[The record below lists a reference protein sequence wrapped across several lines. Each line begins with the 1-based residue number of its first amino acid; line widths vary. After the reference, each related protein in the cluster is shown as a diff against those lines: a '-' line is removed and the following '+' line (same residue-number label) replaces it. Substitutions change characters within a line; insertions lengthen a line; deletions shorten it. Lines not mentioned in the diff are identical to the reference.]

1 MKKIISLLLAIVL
14 LLGMLPVA
22 ALAAG
27 TQPEADSNGVYQ
39 IGTAA
44 ELLWFAETVNNG
56 NSDISGVLTADVNLK
71 DVDWPGIGNS
81 SNQFSGSFDGQGHT
95 VTFAGSTWGLFARV
109 MGSESKVAEIKNVNT
124 AGSVKLAAIAANA
137 GYVHISNCINRATI
151 SSDNS
156 YLGSIVG
163 KVSGITVSGTT
174 KSDVLITQC
183 GNEASISG
191 GEYVGGIVGFSETN
205 TRVQEC
211 YNTGNIHGTGNVGGL
226 VGYLKGWTG
235 TCYVKNSY
243 NTGRVTGTTAV
254 GGIIGNQYN
263 DATVSNCYNAGS
275 AYYAVAGNRYN
286 QTSKISNTY
295 FLGTASAKTSPDFN
309 QTQRADEATNEIQT
323 RATAVSAS
331 EMASAEFAELLGSS
345 FKQSCP
351 TPVLS
356 WQTAVAHTGDDACE
370 NCALGS
376 TEKEQ
381 YDVSFPTHS
390 GYTLNG
396 EAKAEQGA
404 SYSFTLTINQ
414 GYEKGTTFAVKVNG
428 ETVTPASNG
437 KYTVF
442 NVDGPL
448 SVTVL
453 GVQVI
458 PGSHAIQFPA
468 EGYGYRVNGANSA
481 LRDEDYSFTISMVD
495 GFRAG
500 KDFKVIAQQ
509 ILSQDLLDK
518 GFEPEEKILT
528 GKDGTYTIPTV
539 QKDYRILVS
548 GVEVVS
554 QTDPVEVNF
563 SITAGEGYF
572 YVDPQNENEML
583 DRVIS
588 VPYFDLSL
596 YGLER
601 YYYNPYCYVDEEGN
615 IRGIQQ
621 VGTPESAYDNIT
633 VMHAFIV
640 ATELYYFNY
649 GQDQVGKGLSYN
661 KENPAIFENAISWTQ
676 GVGSSFMDMWDHGT
690 NLNYYVNYEYP
701 LAYPKWGSTSDQIL
715 IEDGDVISIHMITGN
730 ASGSRFGFFVVN
742 DTDKKF
748 TSDDIV
754 DTYEVDQGEKV
765 NLTLYWTSAKPDYTT
780 GYEQMGGKELYW
792 IEKDNYK
799 ATTHRYNDA
808 DHLGLD
814 VKEWNRTD
822 FGNTTAAK
830 LVTDDKGNVTISTV
844 GLEPGT
850 YYLATLGGFTET
862 GGMNASGSTTGTGT
876 SGGEAGPA
884 VFKLIVNEYEGKLGD
899 VTNDTK
905 VNAADAAEILKY
917 VAKQISTVNVTVA
930 DVTGD
935 GKVNAADAAEILKYV
950 AKQITSFPAE
960 NK

>member
-1 MKKIISLLLAIVL
+1 MKKIISLLLAMIL
-14 LLGMLPVA
+14 LLGMLPVS
-22 ALAAG
+22 ALATS

-39 IGTAA
+39 IGTAT

-71 DVDWPGIGNS
+71 DVDWPGIGNA

-156 YLGSIVG
+156 YLAGIVG
-163 KVSGITVSGTT
+163 KVSGITVAGTT

-191 GEYVGGIVGFSETN
+191 AEHVGSIVGYSQTN

-226 VGYLKGWTG
+226 VGYLQGWTG

-263 DATVSNCYNAGS
+263 DVPVSNCYNAGS

-309 QTQRADEATNEIQT
+309 QTQRADEDTNEIQT

-356 WQTAVAHTGDDACE
+356 WQTAVAHTGDAACE

-428 ETVTPASNG
+428 ETVTPASDG

-458 PGSHAIQFPA
+458 PGTHAIQLPA
-468 EGYGYRVNGANSA
+468 EGYGYRVNGANTA
-481 LRDEDYSFTISMVD
+481 QRDEDYIFTISMVD
-495 GFRAG
+495 GFEAG
-500 KDFKVIAQQ
+500 NNFQVIAQE

-518 GFEPEEKILT
+518 GYVPEEITLT
-528 GKDGTYTIPTV
+528 EQDGQYTIPTV

-548 GVEVVS
+548 GVDVVS
-554 QTDPVEVNF
+554 KGVTVNVNF
-563 SITAGEGYF
+563 SITEGF
-572 YVDPQNENEML
+572 NEFHLDPKNDNML
-583 DRVIS
+583 LDQTLT

-601 YYYNPYCYVDEEGN
+601 YYYNPYCYVDEKGN
-615 IRGIQQ
+615 YRGIQQ

-633 VMHAFIV
+633 VMHAFIA
-640 ATELYYFNY
+640 ATELYYFGY
-649 GQDQVGKGLSYN
+649 DQDQVGQGLSY
-661 KENPAIFENAISWTQ
+661 KVNPAAFENAISWTQ
-676 GVGSSFMDMWDHGT
+676 GAGSSFMDFWEHGT

-701 LAYPKWGSTSDQIL
+701 LGYPGWGATSDQIL
-715 IEDGDVISIHMITGN
+715 LADGDTLSMHMITGN
-730 ASGSRFGFFVVN
+730 ASGSRFGFFTVN
-742 DTDKKF
+742 DEDKKY
-748 TSDDIV
+748 TTDDIV
-754 DTYEVDQGEKV
+754 DTYEVDQGEKIT
-765 NLTLYWTSAKPDYTT
+765 LTHYLTANTPDFTT
-780 GYEQMGGKELYW
+780 GYELQANKEIYW
-792 IEKDNYK
+792 IEADN
-799 ATTHRYNDA
+799 AEA
-808 DHLGLD
+808 D
-814 VKEWNRTD
+814 VRTWNRTD
-822 FGNTTAAK
+822 FGGTTTAK
-830 LVTDDKGNVTISTV
+830 LVTDSKGTVTISTV

-850 YYLATLGGFTET
+850 YYLATLGGWTS
-862 GGMNASGSTTGTGT
+862 GGAVSANGSST

-884 VFKLIVNEYEGKLGD
+884 VFKLVVNEYEGKLGD
-899 VTNDTK
+899 VNNDTQITGT
-905 VNAADAAEILKY
+905 DALAILRY
-917 VAKQISTVNVTVA
+917 VAELDQQINEGIADFNADGSVSGTDALAILRKVA
-930 DVTGD
+930 
-935 GKVNAADAAEILKYV
+935 EL
-950 AKQITSFPAE
+950 E
-960 NK
+960 

>member
-1 MKKIISLLLAIVL
+1 MKKTISLLLAVVL

-22 ALAAG
+22 ALATG
-27 TQPEADSNGVYQ
+27 TQPEADDNGAYQ
-39 IGTAA
+39 IGTAE
-44 ELLWFAETVNNG
+44 ELLWFAEAVNG
-56 NSDISGVLTADVNLK
+56 GSTGISGVLTADINLK
-71 DVDWPGIGNS
+71 DVDWPGIGTS

-163 KVSGITVSGTT
+163 KVNGITTGGYTR
-174 KSDVLITQC
+174 SDVLITQC

-191 GEYVGGIVGFSETN
+191 GEHIGGIVGYSQTN

-211 YNTGNIHGTGNVGGL
+211 YNTGNIHGTANVGGL
-226 VGYLKGWTG
+226 VGYLQGWTG
-235 TCYVKNSY
+235 TCEVKNSY

-263 DATVSNCYNAGS
+263 DSTVSNCYNAGPVYHAIS
-275 AYYAVAGNRYN
+275 GNRYN

-309 QTQRADEATNEIQT
+309 QSQRADETTNEIQT
-323 RATAVSAS
+323 RATAASAS

-351 TPVLS
+351 TPVLN
-356 WQTAVAHTGDDACE
+356 WQTAVAHTGDAACE

-376 TEKEQ
+376 TEKEH
-381 YDVSFPTHS
+381 YDVTFPTSS

-396 EAKAEQGA
+396 ETKAEQDA
-404 SYSFTLTINQ
+404 TYSFTLTINQ
-414 GYEKGTTFAVKVNG
+414 GYEKGITFAVKVNG
-428 ETVTPASNG
+428 ETVTPASDG

-448 SVTVL
+448 SVTVF

-458 PGSHAIQFPA
+458 PGSHAIRLPA
-468 EGYGYRVNGANSA
+468 EGYGYRVNGANTA
-481 LRDEDYSFTISMVD
+481 QRDEDYIFTISMVD
-495 GFRAG
+495 GFEAG
-500 KDFKVIAQQ
+500 NNFQVIAQE

-518 GFEPEEKILT
+518 GYVPEEITLT
-528 GKDGTYTIPTV
+528 EQDGQYTIPTV

-554 QTDPVEVNF
+554 QRDPIEVSF
-563 SITAGEGYF
+563 SITEGF
-572 YVDPQNENEML
+572 NEFHLDPKNDNML
-583 DRVIS
+583 LDQTLT

-601 YYYNPYCYVDEEGN
+601 FYYNPYCYVDEKGN
-615 IRGIQQ
+615 YRGIQQ

-633 VMHAFIV
+633 VMHALIA
-640 ATELYYFNY
+640 ATELYYFDY
-649 GQDQVGKGLSYN
+649 DQSKVGQGLSY
-661 KENPAIFENAISWTQ
+661 KANPAAFENAISWTQ
-676 GVGSSFMDMWDHGT
+676 NAGSSFMDFWEHGT

-701 LAYPKWGSTSDQIL
+701 LGYPGWGATSDQIL
-715 IEDGDVISIHMITGN
+715 LADGDTLSMHMITGN
-730 ASGSRFGFFVVN
+730 ASGSRFGFFTVN
-742 DTDKKF
+742 DEDKKY
-748 TSDDIV
+748 TTDDIV
-754 DTYEVDQGEKV
+754 DTYEVDQGEKIT
-765 NLTLYWTSAKPDYTT
+765 LTHYLTASSPDFST
-780 GYEQMGGKELYW
+780 GYELQADKEIYW
-792 IEKDNYK
+792 IEADN
-799 ATTHRYNDA
+799 AEAN
-808 DHLGLD
+808 
-814 VKEWNRTD
+814 VKTWNRTD
-822 FGNTTAAK
+822 FGGTAAAK
-830 LVTDDKGNVTISTV
+830 LVTDSKGSVTISTV

-850 YYLATLGGFTET
+850 YYLATLGGWSS
-862 GGMNASGSTTGTGT
+862 GGAVSANGSST

-899 VTNDTK
+899 VNEDTQITGK
-905 VNAADAAEILKY
+905 DATMILQY
-917 VAKQISTVNVTVA
+917 VAKLTSAVNETVA
-930 DVTGD
+930 DVNGD
-935 GKVNAADAAEILKYV
+935 GSVTGKDATLILQYV
-950 AKQITSFPAE
+950 AKLIDSFPAE
-960 NK
+960 QTN